1 MWIFFS
7 ITAKKMKNKYQPD
20 DFAVKELQFEMFC
33 KVRNWSKW
41 RFDENRKNKGQCIG
55 YALTDEGQEEIFL
68 ISEKGN
74 YYRYV
79 KSRVWEPYE
88 YVLNKGE

>member
-1 MWIFFS
+1 MRN
-7 ITAKKMKNKYQPD
+7 NKYQPS
-20 DFAVKELQFEMFC
+20 DFDIKLMEFEMFC
-33 KVRNWSKW
+33 KVRDWRMW
-41 RFDENRKNKGQCIG
+41 RFDINRKNKSQYIG
-55 YALTDEGQEEIFL
+55 YAATETGDEEIFL